1 MTADANRFVLSRRSS
16 DNRIF
21 SPSAS
26 QPFAFYS
33 MSAFC
38 LSACQRF
45 RLLSFRFQR
54 FSCQLFRFFGFEKIK
69 RAASEHLGLTPAVHG
84 NIVPAKVQLPGAE
97 RTVRLDPVFQDA
109 DNDCVKLSR

>member
-21 SPSAS
+21 STSAS

-38 LSACQRF
+38 LLACQRF

-54 FSCQLFRFFGFEKIK
+54 FSCQLFRFFGFAKIK
-69 RAASEHLGLTPAVHG
+69 REASKHLRLTPAVHG
-84 NIVPAKVQLPGAE
+84 NIVPPDMEPTRAE
-97 RTVRLDPVFQDA
+97 GTIRLDPILHNFTKNSFQR
-109 DNDCVKLSR
+109 CL